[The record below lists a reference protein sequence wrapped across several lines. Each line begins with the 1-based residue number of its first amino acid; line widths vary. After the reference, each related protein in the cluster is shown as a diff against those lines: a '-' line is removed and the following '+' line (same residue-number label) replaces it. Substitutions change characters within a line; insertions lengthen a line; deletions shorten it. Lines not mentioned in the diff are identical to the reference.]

1 VAFEIFNTLL
11 WFASNHRNNLV
22 RRQNIRWENQAFANI
37 TIYAVGQ
44 TSEMALYFEPLT
56 SCLAAERLLM
66 KDANGKIEM

>member
-1 VAFEIFNTLL
+1 MAFEIFNKLL

-37 TIYAVGQ
+37 TIYAAGQ